1 MKVLVLEDNRLWS
14 SRLKQTLTAFSHE
27 AVIATSPQPCD
38 VAILGLE
45 RASMQA
51 DVSARKQLGAYV
63 IGHAGHK
70 EKRLH
75 AAGREAGCDRLATN
89 GELTHKLPQILDE
102 VSVILSAP
110 SA

>member
-1 MKVLVLEDNRLWS
+1 MKVLVLEDNLLWS
-14 SRLKQTLTAFSHE
+14 SRLRQTLTAFGHE
-27 AVIATSPQPCD
+27 AIVARSPQHCD

-45 RASMQA
+45 RKSMRE
-51 DVSARKQLGAYV
+51 DVAALKALRVFV

-70 EKRLH
+70 EKHLH

-89 GELTHKLPQILDE
+89 GELTHKLPQILDDI
-102 VSVILSAP
+102 VTHP